1 MNPFRLFF
9 RFFILLS
16 FLLIGQTSFAQQSKN
31 DSLAISRQKS
41 IDSTKKAQKQRT
53 DSLAAIRKYKESK
66 KYKDSVT
73 KARTDALNEL
83 RETRQ
88 RYTDSVSAA
97 RKAAIDSAIEIRK
110 KNTEIL
116 RQRQKARTDSLAKI
130 RKYKESK
137 KYKDS
142 VTKSRTAR
150 LDSIRNS
157 RTRYFDSLKS
167 IRQKTLDSAISSRKR
182 ITDSLKA
189 KQKIRTDSLTRIRK
203 YKESRRYRDSVQVT
217 RQSRLDSIRTMR
229 KIYSDNI
236 ISARKKNLDS
246 LTKLRK
252 QKLDSLTKVRKIKAD
267 SLKNLRDLRA
277 DSLAKKKELREKQIK
292 ADQKKKEEKMKMQF
306 ELKMKKKHEAWSNE
320 KMLKKKWTWVRQGFQ
335 NTFTRYNYH
344 YNARRKMIEANG
356 NMRRRK
362 KDNFEQLIDLFP
374 FDPNKD
380 STVFAS
386 DMDTIIR
393 KASVGLQI
401 HDPRTK
407 WADDLYLLMGEAY
420 YFKGDYERADA
431 SFKYIIGMNK
441 ALKLKK
447 KKKDDNDQLIKKE
460 RSRLSKLF
468 KHQPAHNDAILWLTR
483 TYADSKKEGE
493 AEAIL
498 DLIDAS
504 TKLSDNMKA
513 KIALEKANLHVRKG
527 EYSDAGKQLSSI
539 LKSKAISKYTRQR
552 ASFLNGQL
560 YYRLGQYDSAEISF
574 KKNLALHPPIEMD
587 FYAQK
592 YRADAVAQGGGD
604 QSKSIASLKKMLR
617 DGKYAP
623 YHEQVYYLLG
633 KLSAN
638 DNRTDEAIAYYAKS
652 LQQTKTTP
660 KQKAITFAAMGNL
673 QYRTGQYNLAKKSYD
688 SASYFAKGIKDNAEL
703 DLAIK
708 RGKSLDKIEEP
719 FYTLRDQ
726 DSLLKLAAMN
736 EKEQRAVVK
745 KYLKYLE
752 KQKEDSVLNADAASK
767 SGSLAGSVGT
777 SGGTNNWYFS
787 STVAVQ
793 QGFNDFKR
801 KWGNRPLAD
810 NWRRASASTFGADAL
825 IGVDNSGDEDGDEN
839 GITEANL
846 MAAIPKTEL
855 QLSSANKKLKRAYIN
870 LGQAYIKDLEEYK
883 EGLAILDTLDKR
895 FPNHEYPDEVLS
907 IRYTAAL
914 RQGKLEDAED
924 IRQRLLSTYPNSN
937 FSLALRTEESSDIT
951 ASKNTVSENVGTY
964 YETTYQLTNERKYE
978 EVIQR
983 VAVAK
988 RIYGDVNYSRKF
1000 RILEAESYA
1009 AIGNY
1014 KKADT
1019 LLSGY
1024 VKEYPSDSLRPW
1036 VDAINNYIN
1045 VLKASDT
1052 LGTDSTGKSGS
1063 AVAKDSTSAKVD
1075 SGSLAKTVPTQ
1086 YVYAPKETHYC
1097 IFIFGKPDGK
1107 TAGFKV
1113 GLLDY
1118 SKLKFSGITLTTEIE
1133 MLNAEQSI
1141 VIAKPFG
1148 SASQAKIFM
1157 NSAKNEKLLFR
1168 EMEARSYQYY
1178 IISEQNYLKLKSDK
1192 KMTDYVNFYQ
1202 KNYK

>member
-1 MNPFRLFF
+1 M
-9 RFFILLS
+9 LL
-16 FLLIGQTSFAQQSKN
+16 GQTSFAQKSRT
-31 DSLAISRQKS
+31 DSIATARQKS
-41 IDSTKKAQKQRT
+41 LGSSKKAQQQRT
-53 DSLAAIRKYKESK
+53 DSLTAIRKYKESNR
-66 KYKDSVT
+66 YKDSIN
-73 KARTDALNEL
+73 KIRNAAINDL
-83 RETRQ
+83 RASRQ
-88 RYTDSVSAA
+88 RYSDSVSAV
-97 RKAAIDSAIEIRK
+97 RKAAIESAIEERK
-110 KNTEIL
+110 KKSELL
-116 RQRQKARTDSLAKI
+116 RQRQKARADSLTKI

-137 KYKDS
+137 SYKDS
-142 VTKSRTAR
+142 VIKIRTAR
-150 LDSIRNS
+150 LDSIRYI

-167 IRQKTLDSAISSRKR
+167 IRQRTLDSAISARKK
-182 ITDSLKA
+182 ITDSLRA
-189 KQKIRTDSLTRIRK
+189 KQKIRTDSLTKIRK
-203 YKESRRYRDSVQVT
+203 YKESKRYRDSVQVT

-236 ISARKKNLDS
+236 ISARKKSLDS

-252 QKLDSLTKVRKIKAD
+252 QKMDSLTKVRKIKAD
-267 SLKNLRDLRA
+267 SLKNVRDLRA
-277 DSLAKKKELREKQIK
+277 DSLAKKKELREKQLK
-292 ADQKKKEEKMKMQF
+292 ADQKKKEEKLKMQF

-320 KMLKKKWTWVRQGFQ
+320 KMLKKKWTWLRQGFQ
-335 NTFTRYNYH
+335 NTYTRYNYH

-362 KDNFEQLIDLFP
+362 KDNFEQIIDLFP

-393 KASVGLQI
+393 KASVGIQI

-420 YFKGDYERADA
+420 YFKGDFERADA
-431 SFKYIIGMNK
+431 CFKYIIGMNK

-447 KKKDDNDQLIKKE
+447 KKNDDNGQLIKKE
-460 RSRLSKLF
+460 RSKLSKLL

-483 TYADSKKEGE
+483 TYADSKKEEE

-560 YYRLGQYDSAEISF
+560 HFRLGQYDSAEHSF
-574 KKNLALHPPIEMD
+574 KNNLALHPPIEMD
-587 FYAQK
+587 FYAHK
-592 YRADAVAQGGGD
+592 YRADAAANGGGD
-604 QSKSIASLKKMLR
+604 QSKSIASLKRMLK

-638 DNRTDEAIAYYAKS
+638 DNRTEEAIAFYAKS
-652 LQQTKTTP
+652 LQQPKTTP

-673 QYRTGQYNLAKKSYD
+673 QYKIGRYNLAKKSYD

-703 DLAIK
+703 NLALK

-726 DSLLKLAAMN
+726 DSLLKLAAMS
-736 EKEQRAVVK
+736 EKDQRTVVK

-752 KQKEDSVLNADAASK
+752 KQKEDSILNADAAAK
-767 SGSLAGSVGT
+767 SGSLAGGTGT
-777 SGGTNNWYFS
+777 STGAGNWYFS
-787 STVAVQ
+787 SSVAVQ
-793 QGFNDFKR
+793 QGYNEFKR

-810 NWRRASASTFGADAL
+810 NWRRASASTSGNDAL
-825 IGVDNSGDEDGDEN
+825 VGIDNNSDEDGDEN
-839 GITEANL
+839 EINEASL
-846 MAAIPKTEL
+846 MAAIPKSEL
-855 QLSSANKKLKRAYIN
+855 QLNSANKKLKRAYVN
-870 LGQAYIKDLEEYK
+870 LGQAYIKDLEEFK

-895 FPNHEYPDEVLS
+895 YPNHEYPDEVLS

-914 RQGKLEDAED
+914 RQGKLEEAEE

-937 FSLALRTEESSDIT
+937 FSLALRTDENNDST
-951 ASKNTVSENVGTY
+951 TTKNNISENVGTY
-964 YETTYQLTNERKYE
+964 YETTYQLINERRYQ

-988 RIYGDVNYSRKF
+988 RIYGDVNYSKKF
-1000 RILEAESYA
+1000 RILEAESFA

-1019 LLSGY
+1019 LLNSY
-1024 VKEYPSDSLRPW
+1024 TKEYASDSLRPW
-1036 VDAINNYIN
+1036 VDAINQYIN
-1045 VLKASDT
+1045 AMKAADT
-1052 LGTDSTGKSGS
+1052 LGTDSTGKSKMLTS
-1063 AVAKDSTSAKVD
+1063 KDSTANKSD
-1075 SGSLAKTVPTQ
+1075 SNSTTKNIPAQ
-1086 YVYAPKETHYC
+1086 YTYAPKESHYC
-1097 IFIFGKPDGK
+1097 IFIFGKPDAK
-1107 TAGFKV
+1107 TSGFKV

-1133 MLNAEQSI
+1133 MLNADQSI
-1141 VIAKPFG
+1141 VIAKTFG
-1148 SASQAKIFM
+1148 SAAQAKIFM
-1157 NSAKNEKLLFR
+1157 NAAKNEKLLFR
-1168 EMEARSYQYY
+1168 EMEAGTYQYY
-1178 IISEQNYLKLKSDK
+1178 IISEQNYQKLKSDK
-1192 KMTDYVNFYQ
+1192 KMTDYINFYQ